1 VTYFASSE
9 DAMLFLDEMT
19 QVNSGPGSGSSGG
32 AGSSSSNSGSHGG
45 GSGGAGSADFRLNTV
60 SLEKVM
66 NQIMA
71 KKQSRKLGRME
82 LDLIHRIQVPVTAF
96 IYA

>member
-32 AGSSSSNSGSHGG
+32 AGSSSNSGNHGG

-66 NQIMA
+66 NQIKA

-82 LDLIHRIQVPVTAF
+82 IDLIHRIQVPVTAF